1 MNGPHEPDRPRAAC
15 REAGRRRS
23 VSQRQT
29 SRQRRQPRD
38 ACPQRRRLL
47 DPDHEAF
54 VEWFVAYWRGH
65 GAQLFTDQATEKEN
79 HEPNV

>member
-15 REAGRRRS
+15 QEAGRRRS

-29 SRQRRQPRD
+29 SRQRRQPQD

-54 VEWFVAYWRGH
+54 AEWFVAYWRRH
-65 GAQLFTDQATEKEN
+65 GAQLFTGLNSSEGRHT
-79 HEPNV
+79 